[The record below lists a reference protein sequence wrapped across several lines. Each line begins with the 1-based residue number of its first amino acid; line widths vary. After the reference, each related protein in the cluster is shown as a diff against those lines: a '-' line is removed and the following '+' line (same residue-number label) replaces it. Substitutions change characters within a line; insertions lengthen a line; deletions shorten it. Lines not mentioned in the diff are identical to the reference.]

1 MNETLLFTVLVL
13 CILGVLSAVIL
24 YFVAQKFKVVE
35 DPRIGVVEGMLPGAN
50 CGGCGFP
57 GCKGMADALVK
68 NDDLSALYCP
78 VGGAGTMQGIAS
90 YLGKAVADKGPE
102 VAVIRCA
109 GNCDKRPRT
118 NIFNGASSCAVEA
131 ALYAGETSC
140 TFGCLGQGD
149 CVTVC
154 SFGALS
160 MNPISG
166 LPEVDEDKCT
176 ACGACVKACPKSI
189 IELRKKVSK
198 GVASTWPA
206 QVRKRERWPAKLAP
220 RPASA
225 AGNVSQPVRSERF
238 RSTTIWLISMP
249 NCVNFAVNAS
259 WNALRARYSK

>member
-1 MNETLLFTVLVL
+1 MLFTVLVL

-140 TFGCLGQGD
+140 TFGCLGQGEI
-149 CVTVC
+149 
-154 SFGALS
+154 G
-160 MNPISG
+160 
-166 LPEVDEDKCT
+166 
-176 ACGACVKACPKSI
+176 
-189 IELRKKVSK
+189 
-198 GVASTWPA
+198 
-206 QVRKRERWPAKLAP
+206 
-220 RPASA
+220 
-225 AGNVSQPVRSERF
+225 
-238 RSTTIWLISMP
+238 
-249 NCVNFAVNAS
+249 
-259 WNALRARYSK
+259 RAHV

>member
-109 GNCDKRPRT
+109 GNCDNVPGP
-118 NIFNGASSCAVEA
+118 IF
-131 ALYAGETSC
+131 
-140 TFGCLGQGD
+140 
-149 CVTVC
+149 
-154 SFGALS
+154 
-160 MNPISG
+160 
-166 LPEVDEDKCT
+166 
-176 ACGACVKACPKSI
+176 
-189 IELRKKVSK
+189 
-198 GVASTWPA
+198 ST
-206 QVRKRERWPAKLAP
+206 EP
-220 RPASA
+220 RP
-225 AGNVSQPVRSERF
+225 VPWKLPCMPVKLPAHSDAWGKA
-238 RSTTIWLISMP
+238 I
-249 NCVNFAVNAS
+249 A
-259 WNALRARYSK
+259 

>member
-176 ACGACVKACPKSI
+176 ACGACVKAPNPLSNYA
-189 IELRKKVSK
+189 KKVSK

-225 AGNVSQPVRSERF
+225 AGNVSKPVRSERF